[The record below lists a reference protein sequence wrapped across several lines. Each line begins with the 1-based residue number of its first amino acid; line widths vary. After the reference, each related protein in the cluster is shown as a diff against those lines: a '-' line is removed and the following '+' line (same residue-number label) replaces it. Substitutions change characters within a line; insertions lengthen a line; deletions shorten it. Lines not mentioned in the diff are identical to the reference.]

1 MTNIDERDAY
11 EKAVDH
17 LKWLKDT
24 AVDKQD
30 LARVVG
36 YEDCLNEWK
45 QARAALPTAGNN
57 HIAVI
62 RKMVD
67 RQAEDEGLWFIAKY
81 ASEAYLQKAL
91 RKLHAVIESVPP
103 EPTAEVSEDEVVE
116 IMAKGMEPTY
126 SDTYSSRELI
136 EKAIRALSN
145 NGYKVVRKS

>member
-1 MTNIDERDAY
+1 
-11 EKAVDH
+11 
-17 LKWLKDT
+17 
-24 AVDKQD
+24 
-30 LARVVG
+30 
-36 YEDCLNEWK
+36 
-45 QARAALPTAGNN
+45 
-57 HIAVI
+57 
-62 RKMVD
+62 MVD